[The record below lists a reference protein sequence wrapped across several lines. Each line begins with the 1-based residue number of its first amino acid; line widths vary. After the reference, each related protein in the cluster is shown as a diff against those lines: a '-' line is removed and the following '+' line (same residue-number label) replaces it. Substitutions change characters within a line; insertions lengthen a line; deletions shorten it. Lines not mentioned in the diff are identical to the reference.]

1 MNVLGKRLD
10 PRLLGKI
17 LPASVFFGGFLMKM
31 VQSVIPVILGNFLYA
46 LVVKLF
52 ILPTSLMSSGTT
64 GIALFLN
71 HYLSLPVSLFVLIFN
86 LLMLVTGFL
95 ILGKKFAMT
104 TIISTVM
111 YPIALEFFNQL
122 LGNVVITN
130 NELLNT
136 IFAGLG
142 IGLALGIVIR
152 SGAST
157 GGMDIPPLVL
167 HHFFKIP
174 VSVSLYVFDF
184 IILSAQTLYNP
195 LERLLY
201 GIILILLTSI
211 VLDKVLLM
219 GTTKTEVKIISPN
232 YEQISNAILKDVD
245 RGITLLQGKGG
256 YLHQEQSVILSVVS
270 NRELPKIE
278 RLVHQIDPN
287 AFMIVSRVSEVLG
300 RGFSSKK
307 QYQ

>member
-1 MNVLGKRLD
+1 MSVLKS
-10 PRLLGKI
+10 I
-17 LPASVFFGGFLMKM
+17 
-31 VQSVIPVILGNFLYA
+31 IPVVIGNIIYA

-52 ILPTSLMSSGTT
+52 ILPTNLMSSGTT
-64 GIALFLN
+64 GIALLANHFLGI
-71 HYLSLPVSLFVLIFN
+71 PVSFFILIFN
-86 LLMLVTGFL
+86 VCMLILGL
-95 ILGKKFAMT
+95 IVLGKKFAMT
-104 TIISTVM
+104 TIVSTLM
-111 YPIALEFFNQL
+111 YPIALEFFNQT
-122 LGNVVITN
+122 LGEFVITN

-167 HHFFKIP
+167 NHFFRIP

-184 IILSAQTLYNP
+184 IILSSQSLYNP
-195 LERLLY
+195 LERLVY

-219 GTTKTEVKIISPN
+219 GTTKTEVKIISPKF
-232 YEQISNAILKDVD
+232 EKIAEEILSEMD
-245 RGITLLQGKGG
+245 RGVTLLNARGG
-256 YLHQEQSVILSVVS
+256 YLKNEHSVVLSVVS

-278 RLVHQIDPN
+278 KLVRALDPD
-287 AFMIVSRVSEVLG
+287 AFMIVSRVSEVWG
-300 RGFSSKK
+300 RGFSTKK
-307 QYQ
+307 KYQ

>member
-1 MNVLGKRLD
+1 MSVLK
-10 PRLLGKI
+10 
-17 LPASVFFGGFLMKM
+17 
-31 VQSVIPVILGNFLYA
+31 SVIPVVIGNIIYA

-52 ILPTSLMSSGTT
+52 ILPTNLMSSGTT
-64 GIALFLN
+64 GIALLANHFLGI
-71 HYLSLPVSLFVLIFN
+71 PVSFFILIFN
-86 LLMLVTGFL
+86 VCMLILGL
-95 ILGKKFAMT
+95 IVLGKKFAMT
-104 TIISTVM
+104 TIVSTLM
-111 YPIALEFFNQL
+111 YPIALEFFNQT
-122 LGNVVITN
+122 LGEFVITN

-142 IGLALGIVIR
+142 IGLALGIVLR

-167 HHFFKIP
+167 NHFFRIP

-184 IILSAQTLYNP
+184 IILSSQSLYNP

-219 GTTKTEVKIISPN
+219 GTTKTEVKIISPKF
-232 YEQISNAILKDVD
+232 EKIAEEILSEMD
-245 RGITLLQGKGG
+245 RGVTLLNARGG
-256 YLHQEQSVILSVVS
+256 YLKNEHSVVLSVVS

-278 RLVHQIDPN
+278 KLVRALDPD
-287 AFMIVSRVSEVLG
+287 AFMIVSRVSEVWG
-300 RGFSSKK
+300 RGFSTKK
-307 QYQ
+307 KYQ

>member
-1 MNVLGKRLD
+1 MSVLKS
-10 PRLLGKI
+10 I
-17 LPASVFFGGFLMKM
+17 
-31 VQSVIPVILGNFLYA
+31 IPVVIGNIIYA

-52 ILPTSLMSSGTT
+52 ILPTNLMSSGTT
-64 GIALFLN
+64 GIALLANHFLGI
-71 HYLSLPVSLFVLIFN
+71 PVSFFILIFN
-86 LLMLVTGFL
+86 VCMLILGL
-95 ILGKKFAMT
+95 IVLGKKFAMT
-104 TIISTVM
+104 TIASTLM
-111 YPIALEFFNQL
+111 YPIALEFFNQT
-122 LGNVVITN
+122 LGEFVITN

-167 HHFFKIP
+167 NHFFRIP

-184 IILSAQTLYNP
+184 IILSSQSLYNP

-219 GTTKTEVKIISPN
+219 GTTKTEVKIISPKF
-232 YEQISNAILKDVD
+232 EKISEEILSEMD
-245 RGITLLQGKGG
+245 RGVTLLNARGG
-256 YLHQEQSVILSVVS
+256 YLKNEHSVVLSVVS

-278 RLVHQIDPN
+278 KLVRALDPD
-287 AFMIVSRVSEVLG
+287 AFMIVSRVSEVWG
-300 RGFSSKK
+300 RGFSTKK
-307 QYQ
+307 KYQ

>member
-1 MNVLGKRLD
+1 MSVLKS
-10 PRLLGKI
+10 I
-17 LPASVFFGGFLMKM
+17 
-31 VQSVIPVILGNFLYA
+31 IPVVIGNIIYA

-52 ILPTSLMSSGTT
+52 ILPTNLMSSGTT
-64 GIALFLN
+64 GIALLANHFLGI
-71 HYLSLPVSLFVLIFN
+71 PVSFFILIFN
-86 LLMLVTGFL
+86 VCMLILGL
-95 ILGKKFAMT
+95 IVLGKKFAMT
-104 TIISTVM
+104 TIVSTLM
-111 YPIALEFFNQL
+111 YPIALEFFNQT
-122 LGNVVITN
+122 LGEFVITN

-142 IGLALGIVIR
+142 IGLALGIVLR

-167 HHFFKIP
+167 NHFFRIP

-184 IILSAQTLYNP
+184 IILSSQSLYNP

-219 GTTKTEVKIISPN
+219 GTTKTEVKIISPKF
-232 YEQISNAILKDVD
+232 EKIAEEILSEMD
-245 RGITLLQGKGG
+245 RGVTLLNARGG
-256 YLHQEQSVILSVVS
+256 YLKTEHSVVLSVVS

-278 RLVHQIDPN
+278 KLVRALDPD
-287 AFMIVSRVSEVLG
+287 AFMIVSRVSEVWG
-300 RGFSSKK
+300 RGFSTKK
-307 QYQ
+307 KYQ

>member
-1 MNVLGKRLD
+1 MSALKS
-10 PRLLGKI
+10 I
-17 LPASVFFGGFLMKM
+17 
-31 VQSVIPVILGNFLYA
+31 IPVVIGNIIYA

-52 ILPTSLMSSGTT
+52 ILPTNLMSSGTT
-64 GIALFLN
+64 GIALLANHFLGI
-71 HYLSLPVSLFVLIFN
+71 PVSFFILIFN
-86 LLMLVTGFL
+86 VCMLILGL
-95 ILGKKFAMT
+95 IVLGKKFAMT
-104 TIISTVM
+104 TIVSTLM
-111 YPIALEFFNQL
+111 YPIALEFFNQT
-122 LGNVVITN
+122 LGEFVITN

-142 IGLALGIVIR
+142 IGLALGIVLR

-167 HHFFKIP
+167 NHFFRIP

-184 IILSAQTLYNP
+184 IILSSQSLYNP

-219 GTTKTEVKIISPN
+219 GTTKTEVKIISPKF
-232 YEQISNAILKDVD
+232 EKISEEILSEMD
-245 RGITLLQGKGG
+245 RGVTLLNARGG
-256 YLHQEQSVILSVVS
+256 YLKNEHSVVLSVVS

-278 RLVHQIDPN
+278 KLVRALDPD
-287 AFMIVSRVSEVLG
+287 AFMIVSRVSEVWG
-300 RGFSSKK
+300 RGFSTKK
-307 QYQ
+307 KYQ

>member
-1 MNVLGKRLD
+1 MSVLKS
-10 PRLLGKI
+10 I
-17 LPASVFFGGFLMKM
+17 
-31 VQSVIPVILGNFLYA
+31 IPVMIGNIIYA

-52 ILPTSLMSSGTT
+52 ILPTNLMSSGTT
-64 GIALFLN
+64 GIALLANHFLGI
-71 HYLSLPVSLFVLIFN
+71 PVSFFILIFN
-86 LLMLVTGFL
+86 VCMLILGL
-95 ILGKKFAMT
+95 IVLGKKFAMT
-104 TIISTVM
+104 TIVSTLM
-111 YPIALEFFNQL
+111 YPIALEFFNQT
-122 LGNVVITN
+122 LGEFVITN

-142 IGLALGIVIR
+142 IGLALGIVLR

-167 HHFFKIP
+167 NHFFRIP

-184 IILSAQTLYNP
+184 IILSSQSLYNP

-219 GTTKTEVKIISPN
+219 GTTKTEVKIISPKF
-232 YEQISNAILKDVD
+232 EKIAEEILSEMD
-245 RGITLLQGKGG
+245 RGVTLLNARGG
-256 YLHQEQSVILSVVS
+256 YLKNEHSVVLSVVS

-278 RLVHQIDPN
+278 KLVRVLDPD
-287 AFMIVSRVSEVLG
+287 AFMIVSRVSEVWG
-300 RGFSSKK
+300 RGFSTKK
-307 QYQ
+307 KYQ

>member
-1 MNVLGKRLD
+1 MSVLKS
-10 PRLLGKI
+10 I
-17 LPASVFFGGFLMKM
+17 
-31 VQSVIPVILGNFLYA
+31 IPVVIGNIIYA

-52 ILPTSLMSSGTT
+52 ILPTNLMSSGTT
-64 GIALFLN
+64 GIALLANHFLGI
-71 HYLSLPVSLFVLIFN
+71 PVSFFILIFN
-86 LLMLVTGFL
+86 VCMLILGL
-95 ILGKKFAMT
+95 IVLGKKFAMT
-104 TIISTVM
+104 TIVSTLM
-111 YPIALEFFNQL
+111 YPIALEFFNQT
-122 LGNVVITN
+122 LGEFVITN

-167 HHFFKIP
+167 NHFFRIP

-184 IILSAQTLYNP
+184 IILSSQSLYNP

-219 GTTKTEVKIISPN
+219 GTTKTEVKIISPKF
-232 YEQISNAILKDVD
+232 EKIAEEILSEMD
-245 RGITLLQGKGG
+245 RGVTLLNARGG
-256 YLHQEQSVILSVVS
+256 NLKNEHSVVLSVVS

-278 RLVHQIDPN
+278 KLVRALDPD
-287 AFMIVSRVSEVLG
+287 AFMIVSRVSEVWG
-300 RGFSSKK
+300 RGFSTKK
-307 QYQ
+307 KYQ

>member
-1 MNVLGKRLD
+1 MSVLKS
-10 PRLLGKI
+10 I
-17 LPASVFFGGFLMKM
+17 
-31 VQSVIPVILGNFLYA
+31 IPVVIGNINYA

-52 ILPTSLMSSGTT
+52 ILPTNLMSSGTT
-64 GIALFLN
+64 GIALLANHFLGI
-71 HYLSLPVSLFVLIFN
+71 PVSFFILIFN
-86 LLMLVTGFL
+86 VCMLILGL
-95 ILGKKFAMT
+95 IVLGKKFAMT
-104 TIISTVM
+104 TIVSTLM
-111 YPIALEFFNQL
+111 YPIALEFFNQT
-122 LGNVVITN
+122 LGEFVITN

-167 HHFFKIP
+167 NHFFRIP

-184 IILSAQTLYNP
+184 IILSSQSLYNP

-219 GTTKTEVKIISPN
+219 GTTKTEVKIISPKF
-232 YEQISNAILKDVD
+232 EKIAEEILSEMD
-245 RGITLLQGKGG
+245 RGVTLLNARGG
-256 YLHQEQSVILSVVS
+256 YLKNEHSVVLSVVS

-278 RLVHQIDPN
+278 KLVRALDPD
-287 AFMIVSRVSEVLG
+287 AFMIVSRVSEVWG
-300 RGFSSKK
+300 RGFSTKK
-307 QYQ
+307 KYQ